1 MLEGKRVAILAT
13 DGYEQSELTA
23 PRDALR
29 EAGAEAMI
37 VSLEKGSI
45 RGVKGHE
52 WADEVEV
59 DVTIDTISANAYDAL
74 VLPGG
79 LYNPDKLRT
88 NEAAVRFVRN
98 MFDFMLSTLELPIHC
113 FTDNEGTRLGVR
125 NPGATQR
132 TKHYELYLHY
142 SRKLFLDKII
152 EVNWVGTNDMIADIM
167 TKPLDKTTFLKLR
180 NLLVE

>member
-1 MLEGKRVAILAT
+1 MGANF
-13 DGYEQSELTA
+13 TA
-23 PRDALR
+23 
-29 EAGAEAMI
+29 
-37 VSLEKGSI
+37 SN
-45 RGVKGHE
+45 RG
-52 WADEVEV
+52 W
-59 DVTIDTISANAYDAL
+59 
-74 VLPGG
+74 
-79 LYNPDKLRT
+79 
-88 NEAAVRFVRN
+88 
-98 MFDFMLSTLELPIHC
+98 ST
-113 FTDNEGTRLGVR
+113 FDNEDTRLGVR

>member
-1 MLEGKRVAILAT
+1 MFNG
-13 DGYEQSELTA
+13 TA
-23 PRDALR
+23 L
-29 EAGAEAMI
+29 
-37 VSLEKGSI
+37 S
-45 RGVKGHE
+45 
-52 WADEVEV
+52 W
-59 DVTIDTISANAYDAL
+59 SAR
-74 VLPGG
+74 
-79 LYNPDKLRT
+79 KLRLVPQSST
-88 NEAAVRFVRN
+88 EAETASLCNACKAMMFVRN